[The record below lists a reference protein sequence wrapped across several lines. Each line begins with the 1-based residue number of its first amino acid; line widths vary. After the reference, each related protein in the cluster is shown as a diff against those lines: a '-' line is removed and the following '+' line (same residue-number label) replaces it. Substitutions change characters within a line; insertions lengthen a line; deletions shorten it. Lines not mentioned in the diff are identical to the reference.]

1 LNDGD
6 DEMSKEMEKAIK
18 DAINYES
25 RVRNVYREAETQ
37 AADPVG
43 KRVLK
48 VLADEEQH
56 HLDYLQHKLKEW
68 HSTGKVT
75 AGGLKTAV
83 PSKEII
89 EKEMTKLK
97 DKISGAV
104 SPSDAELQMLKKALQ
119 VEIETSEFYKRMVRE
134 LPEEGQ
140 QFFAHFVE
148 IEEGHRAIVQAEIDY
163 LTGSGYWFDFREID
177 LESA

>member
-1 LNDGD
+1 
-6 DEMSKEMEKAIK
+6 MSEEIEKAIK
-18 DAINYES
+18 DAISFETK
-25 RVRNVYREAETQ
+25 VRDVYKEAEGQ
-37 AADPVG
+37 ASDPVG

-48 VLADEEQH
+48 VLVDEEQH
-56 HLDYLQHKLKEW
+56 HLDYLNHKLQELEK
-68 HSTGKVT
+68 TGRVT
-75 AGGLKTAV
+75 DEGLKTV
-83 PSKEII
+83 IPSKE
-89 EKEMTKLK
+89 
-97 DKISGAV
+97 KISLQVQKLREEIKGQV
-104 SPSDAELQMLKKALQ
+104 PPSDAELQMLKKALQ
-119 VEIETSEFYKRMVRE
+119 VEIETSEFYKKMVRE